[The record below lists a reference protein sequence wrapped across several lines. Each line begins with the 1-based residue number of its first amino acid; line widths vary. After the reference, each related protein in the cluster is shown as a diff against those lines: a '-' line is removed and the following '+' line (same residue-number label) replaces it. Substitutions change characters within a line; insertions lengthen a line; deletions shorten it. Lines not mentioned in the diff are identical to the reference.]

1 MDKHLADFREHLEKE
16 LNKSKNTVDAYIR
29 DLKQFEA
36 WLLEKDVS
44 SLVKAKN
51 IHITGYLLYLKEK
64 NREGS
69 TVNRKTASLRA
80 FYKYGLLKKLIEED
94 PLVHI
99 KVPKQKEK
107 EIQYLTVPEV
117 EKLMALPNNSLF
129 GIRDR
134 AILEILYATGIRVT
148 ELAQANLSDINMR
161 MSYITMRG
169 DHGKARIV
177 PIGKPAKAALE
188 EYVYDIRPKIAKGKA
203 EKDSPLFLNYAGKRL
218 TRQGLWKIVKGYAK
232 KTGLEDKITPQV
244 LRNSF
249 AVHMLENG
257 ADLKILQELLGHED
271 PARLQLLL
279 TVSKSRIKDVYDST
293 HPRA

>member
-1 MDKHLADFREHLEKE
+1 MDKHLSTFQEYLEKE
-16 LNKSKNTVDAYIR
+16 LKKSKNTVDAYIR
-29 DLKQFEA
+29 DLKQFEE
-36 WLLEKDVS
+36 WLLEKGVS

-51 IHITGYLLYLKEK
+51 IHVTGYLLYLKEK
-64 NREGS
+64 NMEGS

-80 FYKYGLLKKLIEED
+80 FYKFGMLKKLVEED
-94 PLVHI
+94 PLIHV
-99 KVPKQKEK
+99 KVPKQKKK
-107 EIQYLTVPEV
+107 EVQYLTVSEIENLV
-117 EKLMALPNNSLF
+117 SLPGNSLF

-148 ELAQANLSDINMR
+148 ELSLANLSDVNMR
-161 MSYITMRG
+161 MGYITMRG

-177 PIGKPAKAALE
+177 PIGRPAKAALE
-188 EYVYDIRPKIAKGKA
+188 EYIYDIRPKIAKSKT

-232 KTGLEDKITPQV
+232 EAGLENKLTPQV

-249 AVHMLENG
+249 AVHMLQNG
-257 ADLKILQELLGHED
+257 ADLKSLQELLGHED

-279 TVSKSRIKDVYDST
+279 NISKSRIKDVYDNT

>member
-1 MDKHLADFREHLEKE
+1 MDKHLSTFQEYLEKE
-16 LNKSKNTVDAYIR
+16 LKKSKNTVDAYIR
-29 DLKQFEA
+29 DLKQFEE
-36 WLLEKDVS
+36 WLLEKGVS

-51 IHITGYLLYLKEK
+51 IHVTGYLLYLKEK
-64 NREGS
+64 NMEGS

-80 FYKYGLLKKLIEED
+80 FYKFGMLKKLVEED
-94 PLVHI
+94 PLIHV
-99 KVPKQKEK
+99 KVPKQKKK
-107 EIQYLTVPEV
+107 EVQYLTVPEI
-117 EKLMALPNNSLF
+117 EKLVSLPDNSLF

-148 ELAQANLSDINMR
+148 ELSLANLSDINMR
-161 MSYITMRG
+161 MGYITMRG

-177 PIGKPAKAALE
+177 PIGRPAKAALE
-188 EYVYDIRPKIAKGKA
+188 EYIYDIRPKIAKSKT

-232 KTGLEDKITPQV
+232 ETGLEHKLTPQV

-249 AVHMLENG
+249 AVHMLQNG
-257 ADLKILQELLGHED
+257 ADLKSLQELLGHED

-279 TVSKSRIKDVYDST
+279 NISKSRIKDVYDNT